1 VLTQPNGVIVL
12 LFPTTLATGELP
24 PETTDV
30 VGAADVGAEVG
41 LAEADLL
48 GAFVGSDVGT
58 EVGLTEGDLLGSC
71 VGSLLG
77 TLVGSGVGTEVGLT
91 EGDLLGSC
99 VGSDVGGGVG
109 LFDGCI

>member
-1 VLTQPNGVIVL
+1 MLTQPNGVIVL
-12 LFPTTLATGELP
+12 LFPTTLATGEPP

-30 VGAADVGAEVG
+30 VGAADVGAGVG

-71 VGSLLG
+71 VGSD
-77 TLVGSGVGTEVGLT
+77 VGTEVGLA
-91 EGDLLGSC
+91 EGAL
-99 VGSDVGGGVG
+99 VGGGGAAVCIG
-109 LFDGCI
+109 DG